1 MCMQM
6 LKNNL
11 NKGEIKMKKTT
22 TYKVTAYNKDGDY
35 YDTLY
40 SDTSFSECFKR
51 AEIYAELCEKDKL
64 RARSG
69 EPYDWVEIFDDTYT
83 DLIWASYLPQR

>member
-1 MCMQM
+1 MQM

-35 YDTLY
+35 YDYNILPSY
-40 SDTSFSECFKR
+40 
-51 AEIYAELCEKDKL
+51 
-64 RARSG
+64 
-69 EPYDWVEIFDDTYT
+69 IFFI
-83 DLIWASYLPQR
+83 L